1 MRPVRVDSIL
11 LGALLD
17 RLGSVQA
24 QALLARLDQW
34 LSRDERVL
42 PSKASDLTKINSA
55 RSEPPYDRR
64 NQITNANHDLTQG
77 RR

>member
-1 MRPVRVDSIL
+1 MSPARVDSIL

-17 RLGSVQA
+17 RLGSAQA

-34 LSRDERVL
+34 LSRDERDAPVETIRFDRDQL
-42 PSKASDLTKINSA
+42 RAVGA
-55 RSEPPYDRR
+55 PYDRR
-64 NQITNANHDLTQG
+64 KQITNANHDLTQE